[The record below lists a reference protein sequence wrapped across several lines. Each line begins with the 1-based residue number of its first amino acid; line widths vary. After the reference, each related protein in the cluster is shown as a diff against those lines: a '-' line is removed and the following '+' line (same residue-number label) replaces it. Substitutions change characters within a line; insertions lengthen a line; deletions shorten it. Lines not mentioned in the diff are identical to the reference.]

1 MGKLIDWAFSNSKRA
16 GISMGS
22 PQNPMILWGEEEQGS
37 GRSFRRKAETE
48 VNGLC
53 DDDTQGL
60 QALVRNAVTQNS
72 PDLDGL
78 GCSCLAERTYG
89 VHPV

>member
-1 MGKLIDWAFSNSKRA
+1 MGKLTDWAFSNSKRA

-53 DDDTQGL
+53 DDDTQED
-60 QALVRNAVTQNS
+60 AVLLFGVKRRKNS
-72 PDLDGL
+72 RMRCPAVLPRRAQL
-78 GCSCLAERTYG
+78 RVE
-89 VHPV
+89 PV